1 LILQSVADNLSV
13 QLSRDFAAT
22 DTATQI
28 FEKEYLD
35 LNRLDRAPLFRSQYK
50 NKPQYS
56 DAILSVFTNKNNPN
70 FRVKFVD
77 LFPVSVSTIL
87 FNSMDSAE
95 NIAVADATFRFA
107 YYEYER
113 I

>member
-1 LILQSVADNLSV
+1 M
-13 QLSRDFAAT
+13 T
-22 DTATQI
+22 M
-28 FEKEYLD
+28 
-35 LNRLDRAPLFRSQYK
+35 
-50 NKPQYS
+50 
-56 DAILSVFTNKNNPN
+56 FTNKNNPN

-77 LFPVSVSTIL
+77 LFPVSLSTIL